1 MNTSNLAEVLDRGPM
16 TPTQAIVAVL
26 CGMVALMDGFDTQ
39 SIGYVAPSL
48 IQSWHIPRA
57 ALGPVFSAGLI
68 GSLLGAILLAP
79 LADRFGRKP
88 VLIGCTLVFGLGAL
102 ASSLATSVLPL
113 SALRMATGLGMGGAM
128 PVAISLT
135 SEYMPMRLRS
145 SLVTV
150 IYCGFS
156 VGAALGGVAA
166 NRFIDRFG
174 WQSVFIIGGLAPVV
188 LVACMAFWL
197 PESIGFLMRGN
208 WNDKKISALLR
219 KLGIAAVKPGN
230 ALRSSTPPHSRD
242 GLRQLFSDSHG
253 RLTPFIWLIVF
264 LNLLEL
270 YFFSNWLPTLLN
282 GAGITLGHAS
292 LISALFQVGGTA
304 GALVIATL
312 IDRFSKFRVMAVV
325 YFSASVLVGS
335 VGYLLSRSG
344 TPTGI
349 VVLLVAITLSGAC
362 VVGGQIGII
371 TVTAAIYPV
380 AIRSSG
386 VGWALGVGRIG
397 SVAGPVLGSAL
408 IAAHVP
414 DTQLFLIGALPVLVA
429 AVVSQSLDIFYSPAR
444 EPSTPQA

>member
-1 MNTSNLAEVLDRGPM
+1 MNTSDLAEVLDREPM
-16 TPTQAIVAVL
+16 TPIQAIVAIL

-57 ALGPVFSAGLI
+57 ALGSVFSAGLI

-79 LADRFGRKP
+79 LADRIGRKP
-88 VLIGCTLVFGLGAL
+88 VLIGCTLIFGLGAL
-102 ASSLATSVLPL
+102 ASSLANSVLPL

-197 PESIGFLMRGN
+197 PESKGFLMG
-208 WNDKKISALLR
+208 
-219 KLGIAAVKPGN
+219 G
-230 ALRSSTPPHSRD
+230 STPPQSRN

-292 LISALFQVGGTA
+292 LISALFQVGGTV

-335 VGYLLSRSG
+335 VGYLLSKSG

-349 VVLLVAITLSGAC
+349 VVLLMAITLAGAC

-371 TVTAAIYPV
+371 TVTATIYPV

-397 SVAGPVLGSAL
+397 SVVGPILGSAL

-414 DTQLFLIGALPVLVA
+414 DTQLFLMGALPVLAA

-444 EPSTPQA
+444 EPSTTRA